1 MAEERGRKEAKNG
14 ERDLWEKVE
23 SFAKIVAAVAV
34 SIGSILIP
42 YIIGKTSA
50 QSDRAKVYM
59 QVMSEREKADTAI
72 RQEMFKTL
80 LTNYLGRFD
89 DKTNAIEI
97 EESFR
102 KRIMFLN
109 LLTLNFQEYLNAR
122 PLFEDVYSRLEKAE
136 EKDKKDGKAYKKW
149 GELQKD
155 LFRVAKNVASSQS
168 AMLTHSGLSRTF
180 GLTKGEVVCI
190 RLYSVENLAE
200 LTEKFAKQPLE
211 DRKLKSCS
219 DASVQNSQR
228 MDKGSPAIDVEL
240 EEVNE
245 AAVRVKVT
253 PYQES
258 FKDGTLN
265 FVQALKPIKF
275 EVSFFDLPYMDN
287 TRLFDGSRFALLL
300 SHVNTKEE
308 AAEFNAIIF
317 KGEFMSLRDR
327 PFFEEMLQK
336 LNQEGKS
343 N

>member
-1 MAEERGRKEAKNG
+1 MAEERKEAKNG
-14 ERDLWEKVE
+14 QGDLWQKVE

-34 SIGSILIP
+34 TIGSVWIP
-42 YIIGKTSA
+42 YVIGRTSE

-80 LTNYLGRFD
+80 LTNYLGRFE
-89 DKTNAIEI
+89 DKKDVAES

-122 PLFEDVYSRLEKAE
+122 PLFEDVYQRLEKAE
-136 EKDKKDGKAYKKW
+136 ERDGKDGKPYRIW

-155 LFRVAKNVASSQS
+155 LFRVARNAASGQA
-168 AMLTHSGLSRTF
+168 AMLTRSGLSRTF
-180 GLTKGEVVCI
+180 NLTKGKAVCI
-190 RLYSVENLAE
+190 RLYAVEALVE
-200 LTEKFAKQPLE
+200 LTDKFEKQPLL
-211 DRKLKSCS
+211 DRKTESCS
-219 DASVQNSQR
+219 DASVQDSRR
-228 MDKGSPAIDVEL
+228 MDKGFPAIDVEL

-245 AAVRVKVT
+245 SGVRVKVT

-258 FKDGTLN
+258 FRNGTLN

-300 SHVNTKEE
+300 SYVDKKEE
-308 AAEFNAIIF
+308 TAEINAIIF

>member
-1 MAEERGRKEAKNG
+1 MAEERDRKEAKNG
-14 ERDLWEKVE
+14 GDLWQKVE
-23 SFAKIVAAVAV
+23 SFAKIVAAVGV
-34 SIGSILIP
+34 TIGSVWIP
-42 YIIGKTSA
+42 YVIGRTSE

-80 LTNYLGRFD
+80 LTNYLGRFE
-89 DKTNAIEI
+89 DKKDVAES

-122 PLFEDVYSRLEKAE
+122 PLFEDVYQRLEKAE
-136 EKDKKDGKAYKKW
+136 ERDGKDGKPYRIW

-155 LFRVAKNVASSQS
+155 LFRVARNAASGQA
-168 AMLTHSGLSRTF
+168 AMLTRSGLSRTF
-180 GLTKGEVVCI
+180 NLTKGKAVCI
-190 RLYSVENLAE
+190 RLYSVENLVE
-200 LTEKFAKQPLE
+200 LTDKFEKQPLL
-211 DRKLKSCS
+211 DRKTESCS
-219 DASVQNSQR
+219 DASVQDSRR
-228 MDKGSPAIDVEL
+228 MDKGFPAIDVEL

-245 AAVRVKVT
+245 SGVRVKVT

-258 FKDGTLN
+258 FRNGTLN

-300 SHVNTKEE
+300 SYVDKKEE
-308 AAEFNAIIF
+308 TAEINAIIF

>member
-1 MAEERGRKEAKNG
+1 MAEKREEKDAKDP
-14 ERDLWEKVE
+14 ERDLWGKVE
-23 SFAKIVAAVAV
+23 SFAKIVAAVGV
-34 SIGSILIP
+34 SIGSVAIP
-42 YIIGKTSA
+42 YIIGKTSEQSRRA
-50 QSDRAKVYM
+50 QVYM

-80 LTNYLGRFD
+80 LADYLGRFQEN
-89 DKTNAIEI
+89 KNATEN

-102 KRIMFLN
+102 KRIMFLD

-122 PLFEDVYSRLEKAE
+122 PLFEDVYWRLEKAKKK
-136 EKDKKDGKAYKKW
+136 EKKEYEKW
-149 GELQKD
+149 GKLQED

-168 AMLTHSGLSRTF
+168 GMLTQSGLSRTF
-180 GLTKGEVVCI
+180 NLAKGKAVCI
-190 RLYSVENLAE
+190 RLYSVENLVE
-200 LTEKFAKQPLE
+200 LTDKFEKQPLL
-211 DRKLKSCS
+211 DRKTESCS
-219 DASVQNSQR
+219 EASVQNPQK

-245 AAVRVKVT
+245 AGVRVKVT

-258 FKDGTLN
+258 FKNGTLN
-265 FVQALKPIKF
+265 FVQALKPLKF
-275 EVSFFDLPYMDN
+275 VVSFFDLPYMDN

-300 SHVNTKEE
+300 SHIDRKEKS
-308 AAEFNAIIF
+308 AEINAIIF

-336 LNQEGKS
+336 LNKDAQT

>member
-1 MAEERGRKEAKNG
+1 MAEERERKEAKNG
-14 ERDLWEKVE
+14 GDLWQKVE
-23 SFAKIVAAVAV
+23 SFAKIVAAVGV
-34 SIGSILIP
+34 TIGSVWIP
-42 YIIGKTSA
+42 YVIGRTSE

-80 LTNYLGRFD
+80 LTNYLGRFE
-89 DKTNAIEI
+89 DKKDANES

-122 PLFEDVYSRLEKAE
+122 PLFEDVYQRLEKAE
-136 EKDKKDGKAYKKW
+136 ERDRKDGKAYKIW

-155 LFRVAKNVASSQS
+155 LFRVARNAASGQA
-168 AMLTHSGLSRTF
+168 AMLTRSGLSRTF
-180 GLTKGEVVCI
+180 NLTKGKAVCI
-190 RLYSVENLAE
+190 RLYSVENLVE
-200 LTEKFAKQPLE
+200 LTDKFEKQPLL
-211 DRKLKSCS
+211 DRKTESCS
-219 DASVQNSQR
+219 DASVQDSRR
-228 MDKGSPAIDVEL
+228 MDKGFPAIDVEL

-245 AAVRVKVT
+245 SGVRVKVT

-258 FKDGTLN
+258 FRNGTLN

-287 TRLFDGSRFALLL
+287 TRLVDGSRFALLL
-300 SHVNTKEE
+300 SYVDKKEQT
-308 AAEFNAIIF
+308 AEINAIIF

>member
-1 MAEERGRKEAKNG
+1 MAEERERKEAKNG
-14 ERDLWEKVE
+14 GDLWQKVE
-23 SFAKIVAAVAV
+23 SFAKIVAAVGV
-34 SIGSILIP
+34 TIGSVWIP
-42 YIIGKTSA
+42 YVIGRTSE

-80 LTNYLGRFD
+80 LTNYLGRFE
-89 DKTNAIEI
+89 DKKDATES

-122 PLFEDVYSRLEKAE
+122 PLFEDVYQRLEKAE
-136 EKDKKDGKAYKKW
+136 ERDRKDGKAYKIW

-155 LFRVAKNVASSQS
+155 LFRVARNAASGQA
-168 AMLTHSGLSRTF
+168 AMLTRSGLSRTF
-180 GLTKGEVVCI
+180 NLTKGKAVCI
-190 RLYSVENLAE
+190 RLYSVENLVE
-200 LTEKFAKQPLE
+200 LTDKFEKQPLL
-211 DRKLKSCS
+211 DRKTESCS
-219 DASVQNSQR
+219 DASVQDSRR
-228 MDKGSPAIDVEL
+228 MDKGFPAIDVEL

-245 AAVRVKVT
+245 SGVRVKVT

-258 FKDGTLN
+258 FRNGTLN

-300 SHVNTKEE
+300 SYVDKKEE
-308 AAEFNAIIF
+308 TAEINAIIF

>member
-1 MAEERGRKEAKNG
+1 MAEERERKEAKNG
-14 ERDLWEKVE
+14 GDLWQKVE
-23 SFAKIVAAVAV
+23 SFAKIVAAVGV
-34 SIGSILIP
+34 TIGSVWIP
-42 YIIGKTSA
+42 YVIGRTSE

-80 LTNYLGRFD
+80 LTNYLGRFE
-89 DKTNAIEI
+89 DKKDAAES

-122 PLFEDVYSRLEKAE
+122 PLFEDVYQRLEKAE
-136 EKDKKDGKAYKKW
+136 ERDRKDGKAYKIW

-155 LFRVAKNVASSQS
+155 LFRVARNAASGQA
-168 AMLTHSGLSRTF
+168 AMLTRSGLSRTF
-180 GLTKGEVVCI
+180 NLTKGKAVCI
-190 RLYSVENLAE
+190 RLYSVENLVE
-200 LTEKFAKQPLE
+200 LTDKFEKQPLL
-211 DRKLKSCS
+211 DRKTESCS
-219 DASVQNSQR
+219 DASVQDSRR
-228 MDKGSPAIDVEL
+228 MDKGFPAIDVEL

-245 AAVRVKVT
+245 SGVRVKVT

-258 FKDGTLN
+258 FRNGTLN
-265 FVQALKPIKF
+265 FVQSLKPIKF

-300 SHVNTKEE
+300 SYVDKKEE
-308 AAEFNAIIF
+308 TAEINAIIF